1 MACMALADDTASA
14 RRRGAAATLLAAAR
28 GRRGVTQ
35 RELARTAGVAQS
47 TVAAIES
54 GRRQPSVAMLER
66 LLDAAGF
73 SLETRLVN
81 TIRPSVLLEHHR
93 EALGE
98 VLARFPVTQVWVFG
112 SVARGDDR
120 PDSDLDLLVE
130 LEPDAS
136 VIDIIG
142 LDEELSAVLGCPVDV
157 ITTSEL
163 ESNDL
168 LRRGVN
174 RHRQPFAVAA

>member
-1 MACMALADDTASA
+1 MALADDTAGTRSRGLAAALLSAA
-14 RRRGAAATLLAAAR
+14 RRRR
-28 GRRGVTQ
+28 GLTQ
-35 RELARTAGVAQS
+35 RELARAARVPQS

-66 LLDAAGF
+66 LLRAAGF
-73 SLETRLVN
+73 GLETRLVN
-81 TIRPSVLLEHHR
+81 TIRPSVLLERHH
-93 EALGE
+93 EALRD
-98 VLARFPVTQVWVFG
+98 VLARFPVKQAWVFG

-120 PDSDLDLLVE
+120 PDSDLDLLIQ

-136 VIDIIG
+136 VIDVIG
-142 LDEELSAVLGCPVDV
+142 LDEELSAALGCPVDL

-163 ESNDL
+163 ESNEL

-174 RHRQPFAVAA
+174 RHRRALSLAA

>member
-1 MACMALADDTASA
+1 MALIEHEA
-14 RRRGAAATLLAAAR
+14 RAGTRGAAADLVTAAR
-28 GRRGVTQ
+28 AKRRMSQ
-35 RELARTAGVAQS
+35 RELARAAGVPQS

-73 SLETRLVN
+73 RLETLVN
-81 TIRPSVLLEHHR
+81 TIRPSHLLERHR
-93 EALGE
+93 NDIAT
-98 VLARFPVTQVWVFG
+98 VFARYPVTHVWVFG

-130 LEPDAS
+130 LESGAT
-136 VIDIIG
+136 VVDIID
-142 LDEELSAVLGCPVDV
+142 LDEELTAMLGCPVEIV
-157 ITTSEL
+157 TTTEL
-163 ESNDL
+163 ESNEL

-174 RHRQPFAVAA
+174 RHRHPLSVAA